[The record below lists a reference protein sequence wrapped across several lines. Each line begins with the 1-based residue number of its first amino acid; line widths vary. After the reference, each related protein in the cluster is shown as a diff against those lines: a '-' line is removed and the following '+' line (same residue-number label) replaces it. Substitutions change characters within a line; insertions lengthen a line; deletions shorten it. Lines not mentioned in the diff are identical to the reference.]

1 MAEKFGI
8 PDFKKEYPE
17 ASEEVIAELRRT
29 ERKIRYQ
36 EHDIKINNYEI
47 KQGGRKII
55 DIPGREDSLERLSE
69 LGRQFVSEQLTV
81 EEEVYRRIMYEKLHG
96 AFRSL
101 EKEEQILIHRLYFE
115 KQTERETALELG
127 ISQNAVNKRRHKILM
142 KLRNKIKS
150 FTNYGGV
157 IFFVLVLLSLSINS

>member
-8 PDFKKEYPE
+8 PDYKKEYPE

-36 EHDIKINNYEI
+36 EHDLKINKYKIKKECRTIIEVPAKEI
-47 KQGGRKII
+47 
-55 DIPGREDSLERLSE
+55 SLECLSE
-69 LGRQFVSEQLTV
+69 LNKQFISEQLTV
-81 EEEVYRRIMYEKLHG
+81 EEEVYQRIMYEKLHG

-115 KQTERETALELG
+115 KKTEREIALELG
-127 ISQNAVNKRRHKILM
+127 ISQNAVNKRRQKILM
-142 KLRNKIKS
+142 KLREKIKKL
-150 FTNYGGV
+150 Y
-157 IFFVLVLLSLSINS
+157 